1 VIECGPTARLD
12 AVKVAPPPLSGLLP
26 SGVAPSKKVTI
37 PVGVPTEEETVA
49 VYVTAFCA
57 SAGFAED
64 SSPIAGVT
72 LLTCRLRFVDQG
84 VKRRMARGGG
94 RVPKSTNRSH
104 WPDIRYRSHE
114 KNAAGR
120 RCFDGLQSRRSGST
134 GVELFREFRQVNQSI
149 DAVE

>member
-26 SGVAPSKKVTI
+26 SGVAPSKKVTV

-94 RVPKSTNRSH
+94 GAFPRARIGHTGQTS
-104 WPDIRYRSHE
+104 DIGAMRKMRR
-114 KNAAGR
+114 AA
-120 RCFDGLQSRRSGST
+120 DALT
-134 GVELFREFRQVNQSI
+134 AFRAG
-149 DAVE
+149 AVEVREWNCFENSARSISLLMP